1 MLLKWRLKIR
11 NFFKKYKRVI
21 FIVAIVWLIIIA
33 INYLLGHKKE
43 EITLN
48 TTYNPHEVLL
58 TSETDV
64 PEKLK
69 TPIEDTIDDYVNKCN
84 NKDYSG
90 AFELLTAD
98 CKTHVFGDSLDNFT
112 TYASSIFTNKKRYSI
127 QNYSNYGQAYIYN
140 IKLIDDIITTGLTN
154 QSYAYYEEKMAIKEE
169 NGQIKLNVN
178 DYMGYSELKRVA
190 EDDYLKIRIESKE
203 EFYSMEIYSIK
214 ITNKTDNKVVLYD
227 GIVGNE
233 LSLISESD
241 ERTEGRTGVY
251 RSFLQ
256 VQFCGRDAGLDPQGH
271 EGRTQRAGGKDLRY
285 HARKHHQ
292 FPEKCGKYGK
302 GKLKNFLR
310 KSVSSKNGGAVF
322 LRRNREYLLYKTAR
336 LLKSL
341 SFFMVC

>member
-98 CKTHVFGDSLDNFT
+98 CKTHVFGDSLENFT

-241 ERTEGRTGVY
+241 ERTPINVKE
-251 RSFLQ
+251 
-256 VQFCGRDAGLDPQGH
+256 AIILDPGETKTV
-271 EGRTQRAGGKDLRY
+271 EGTCNKYYDESTKASDIAFNKIRIMTSQYTGTEQTEEDELSKA
-285 HARKHHQ
+285 
-292 FPEKCGKYGK
+292 EKTY
-302 GKLKNFLR
+302 
-310 KSVSSKNGGAVF
+310 SITVS
-322 LRRNREYLLYKTAR
+322 LQ
-336 LLKSL
+336 
-341 SFFMVC
+341 

>member
-233 LSLISESD
+233 LSLISEND
-241 ERTEGRTGVY
+241 ERTPINVKEAIILDSGETKTFEVTFNKYYDESTKASDIAFNKIRIMTSQYTGTEQTEEDELSKAEKTYSITV
-251 RSFLQ
+251 SLQ
-256 VQFCGRDAGLDPQGH
+256 
-271 EGRTQRAGGKDLRY
+271 
-285 HARKHHQ
+285 
-292 FPEKCGKYGK
+292 
-302 GKLKNFLR
+302 
-310 KSVSSKNGGAVF
+310 
-322 LRRNREYLLYKTAR
+322 
-336 LLKSL
+336 
-341 SFFMVC
+341 